1 MTNNPAFKNLS
12 QINKKKL
19 KLIYADEQF
28 KKVLSPVPH
37 IYVYIYIY
45 IYIYIYVI
53 YIYVIYICNISIH
66 IYEIWCGVPIT

>member
-19 KLIYADEQF
+19 KLIYEDEQF

-37 IYVYIYIY
+37 
-45 IYIYIYVI
+45 
-53 YIYVIYICNISIH
+53 IYVIYICNISIH